1 MSLFGKKPEQPQSPT
16 PSASSPEP
24 SSAPKPSPSPTPAP
38 AERAKAPAPSPS
50 GGGSFLGN
58 SCTFVGDLEGEGS
71 FECGGKFNGSIDVTG
86 DLVVAHSGVA
96 EAELK
101 ARSINIEGR
110 LTGNATGSAKVTV
123 GPSGHV
129 EGDVRAPAVQF
140 AEGAFFEGNVE
151 MRRSKAAQG
160 GDSGAKDSSD
170 KSAPGSSAD

>member
-1 MSLFGKKPEQPQSPT
+1 MG
-16 PSASSPEP
+16 SSC
-24 SSAPKPSPSPTPAP
+24 K
-38 AERAKAPAPSPS
+38 
-50 GGGSFLGN
+50 
-58 SCTFVGDLEGEGS
+58 FVGELTGEGS
-71 FECGGKFNGSIDVTG
+71 FDCGGKVDGTIDITG
-86 DLVVAHSGVA
+86 DLVVSHSGTA

-110 LTGNATGSAKVTV
+110 LLGNATGSAKVTV

-160 GDSGAKDSSD
+160 SDADTTKAADKQSGGPSTS
-170 KSAPGSSAD
+170 